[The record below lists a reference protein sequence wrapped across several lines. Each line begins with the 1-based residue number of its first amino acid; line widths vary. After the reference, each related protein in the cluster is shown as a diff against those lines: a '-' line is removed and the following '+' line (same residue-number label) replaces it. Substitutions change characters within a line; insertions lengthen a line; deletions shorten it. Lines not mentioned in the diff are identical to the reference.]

1 METRT
6 YRHSRAFKG
15 FSVAWFLGLFVL
27 SQVGFWRSVHVSDRS
42 GIAVCAIMGVMFAG
56 LAFLGLRIRRSQ
68 PYLTLSSEGIQIAH
82 PALPLIP
89 WNDVKALYRRDLTTH
104 SVVEVVLTPADKYER
119 LSPRW
124 RLSRIALERT
134 PEGPAFSVL
143 VTSLDAPA
151 DQVCQEM
158 QRSFRDFISKS
169 SNKTPQATAVG
180 QLTDHGD

>member
-6 YRHSRAFKG
+6 YRQSRTSKSLRA
-15 FSVAWFLGLFVL
+15 GLFFGLFLL
-27 SQVGFWRSVHVSDRS
+27 SQLGFWHSVRVSDRN

-68 PYLTLSSEGIQIAH
+68 PYLTLSSEGIRIAH
-82 PALPLIP
+82 PGLPLIP

-134 PEGPAFSVL
+134 PEGPAVSVL

-158 QRSFRDFISKS
+158 QRSFQDFISKS
-169 SNKTPQATAVG
+169 PNKTLPATA
-180 QLTDHGD
+180 TPPAS